1 MSRENSGAFPAGTCQ
16 GLQREAVHFRGQC
29 QRGVADSQHSG
40 SPSRVPCQFPGFGG
54 GVGLHPKPK
63 PCCLLC
69 LGLLGLLPP
78 PTSSLDGAFA
88 GTPWSAP
95 GRALLLILTFSGAS
109 GPAGLPAMEV
119 GCGKVIQNPLHGN
132 RLAWGLPLLHPCSL
146 DSVHSVYASL
156 FLAIFPL
163 VGGAFGGRMASWAE
177 SLVPKEGI
185 HLLSTVMLAPG
196 ALPPTLALARV
207 QLKMVA

>member
-1 MSRENSGAFPAGTCQ
+1 MGSAK
-16 GLQREAVHFRGQC
+16 EALLT
-29 QRGVADSQHSG
+29 SQHSG
-40 SPSRVPCQFPGFGG
+40 SPSRVLCQFPGFGG

-95 GRALLLILTFSGAS
+95 GRASLLILTSWAS

-119 GCGKVIQNPLHGN
+119 GCGKGIQNPSHGN

-146 DSVHSVYASL
+146 GSVRSVYASF

-163 VGGAFGGRMASWAE
+163 GGAFGGRMASWAE

-196 ALPPTLALARV
+196 ALPPTLALAWV